1 MGEQEFKSLGARSG
15 GEFYT
20 NAPAGY
26 KPGKVK
32 YIIVVGTVMSGLGKG
47 IVVSS
52 VSKLLQSKGYKV
64 SPMKFDGYLNVDA
77 GTLSPYR
84 HGEVF
89 VLDDTTECDMDL
101 GTYERFLDKNLTK
114 ENYLTAGKLYS
125 ILLQKER
132 RGEYLGRDVQ
142 VIPHLTGEIK
152 GFIRDLGVKSKA
164 DIVLVE
170 VGGTIG
176 DIENNYFIEAMRELR
191 YEEGKEN
198 VYFVALT
205 YVMHPQALGE
215 QKSKAAQLGIRSL
228 MSMGVQPDLVVCRSE
243 KPLEDKIREKV
254 SIYSNLPVSNVI
266 DCHDVPSIYKVPNE
280 LRGQKVD
287 EIITKRLGLNGKP
300 SSLEDWEKFVAG
312 MENPK
317 NEITI
322 AITGKYTLLKDS
334 YASIL
339 KAIEHCA
346 AFWNTRINLKWIE
359 TTEIEKGKQSA
370 ADALA
375 GVHGVIVPGGF
386 GIRGIEGKI
395 KCVEYVRKKK
405 IPYLGLCLG
414 FQTVLIEYARNICGL
429 IEANSTEIDPKTKD
443 PVIDILP
450 EQKKID
456 EVGGTLRLGGQD
468 VLIKRGSLAY
478 ELYDNKEKVRERFR
492 HRYECN
498 PKYIKTLE
506 ENGMIFSGCAPKG
519 NIMQILELPKAQ
531 HPYFLAT
538 QFHPEFTS
546 RPMNPNPC
554 FRGFIEA
561 AIANKNKMP
570 SSHGIAV
577 V

>member
-1 MGEQEFKSLGARSG
+1 MGEKEFKSLAAKSG

-20 NAPAGY
+20 CAPDGY
-26 KPGKVK
+26 EPGKIK
-32 YIIVVGTVMSGLGKG
+32 YIVVVGTVMSGLGKG

-52 VSKLLQSKGYKV
+52 IAKLLQSKGYKV

-101 GTYERFLDKNLTK
+101 GTYERFLDEDLTK
-114 ENYLTAGKLYS
+114 NNYLTAGKLYS

-132 RGEYLGRDVQ
+132 RGDYLGRDVQ

-152 GFIRDLGVKSKA
+152 GFIRNLGVTSGA
-164 DIVLVE
+164 DVVLVE

-198 VYFVALT
+198 VVFVALT
-205 YVMHPQALGE
+205 YVLHPQALGE

-228 MSMGVQPDLVVCRSE
+228 LSAGVQPDVIVCRSE
-243 KPLEDKIREKV
+243 KPLERKIKEKISV
-254 SIYSNLPVSNVI
+254 YSNLPVSNVI
-266 DCHDVPSIYKVPNE
+266 DGHDLPSIYKVPNE
-280 LRGQKVD
+280 LKEQKVD
-287 EIITKRLGLNGKP
+287 EIIAKHLGLDKKQ
-300 SSLEDWEKFVAG
+300 SSLEDWNKFVKAL
-312 MENPK
+312 ENSK
-317 NEITI
+317 NEVTI

-346 AFWNTRINLKWIE
+346 AFWNTNINLKWIE
-359 TTEIEKGKQSA
+359 TTEIEEGAMTPEQV
-370 ADALA
+370 LA

-386 GIRGIEGKI
+386 GIRGTEGKI
-395 KCVEYVRKKK
+395 KCVEYVRKNK

-414 FQTVLIEYARNICGL
+414 FQTALIEYARNVCGL
-429 IEANSTEIDPKTKD
+429 MDANSTEIDAITKH

-450 EQKKID
+450 EQKSID
-456 EVGGTLRLGGQD
+456 EVGGTLRLGGHD
-468 VLIKRGSLAY
+468 VLITKASTAY
-478 ELYDNKEKVRERFR
+478 HLYGQKEKVRERFR

-498 PKYIKTLE
+498 PEYIKTFE
-506 ENGMIFSGCAPKG
+506 ENGMMFSGQAPKG
-519 NIMQILELPKAQ
+519 RIMQILELPQAQ
-531 HPYFLAT
+531 HPFFLAT

-546 RPMNPNPC
+546 RPLRPNPC
-554 FRGFIEA
+554 FRGFVEA
-561 AIANKNKMP
+561 AIAHKNKLP
-570 SSHGIAV
+570 SSHGIKV